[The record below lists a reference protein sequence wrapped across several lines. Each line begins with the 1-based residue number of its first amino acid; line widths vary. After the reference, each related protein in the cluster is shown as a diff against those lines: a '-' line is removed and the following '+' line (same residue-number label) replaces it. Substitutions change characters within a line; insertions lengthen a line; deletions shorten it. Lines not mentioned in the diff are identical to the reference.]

1 MDKNQTKSRDCYIN
15 HQVIASSHIWKI
27 GNNKI
32 ERVLEFNSEI
42 KNYRVISLINKITG
56 TKYINPRYSSGEF
69 LITRDKEL
77 WSGDSGV
84 FEYDTYTI
92 NILPNDELKL
102 CIMLKNKSV
111 KLYLHYVVFPET
123 GVIRKWIDI
132 QNISPEQDF
141 IIKKGLISERLAIL
155 PSIIKNL
162 HLYWVNGHQDIGG
175 DPNGEGQLE
184 FGLSQ
189 PVLDS
194 PPRNLLTQTM
204 DYSLEEKVLGPG
216 VQRTLTTES
225 PQDFQNLK
233 NRSNKDLKEPS
244 SLHSNH
250 MYFPWVALRDATLN
264 EGIYL
269 GLEWSGPWHI
279 SIEDWNGSCRITTG
293 ISKSFTHCLTP
304 GEIISSAKIFL
315 GVYKGD
321 VEDAGIATQR
331 FQKMH
336 LVPPIPKD
344 MPSNNLAPICRN
356 GWSAFD
362 IKINEE
368 LIKEQVDIAAGLGFE
383 TIVIDYGWS
392 VSAGDRRVDKRKFP
406 HGMEELSNYVK
417 EKGMAFGL
425 WVSVASLDQRSPEG
439 ILHPGWFVRNKNGE
453 VSKEPWLKCSRACLS
468 SEYKNFLKKDLD
480 RIITEYNVTW
490 LKFDQNMFFNC
501 YAREHYHQNANDSW
515 YYDVLA
521 FYEVLD
527 YLLSRHPN
535 LMIECALSGALIL
548 DFGIIQRTVTAWL
561 SDCHYSW
568 IVRHNTQGITYP
580 LMPRYA
586 FGWATNPGVNWD
598 PTMKDLKSISSSKTL
613 SSYFDYLYRSAMMGA
628 YGVSEDLTKLSPVA
642 KKCLQRSIQIYKEKR
657 RIIHSPAYHILP
669 QAKDPREWDAIEFF
683 DEKLNKGVVFVFRP
697 ASVEKSIRLKLAH
710 LNPEDSYNIISEN
723 VNHCLGN
730 YTGEELMSKGVRVR
744 LDLTCSSDILYI
756 NPIKAKNNPKRYS
769 MNSKDGM

>member
-1 MDKNQTKSRDCYIN
+1 MKRKNTDKNQTKSRDCYIN

-77 WSGDSGV
+77 WSGDSGT

-244 SLHSNH
+244 FLHSNH
-250 MYFPWVALRDATLN
+250 MYFPWVVLRDATLN

-315 GVYKGD
+315 WVYKGD

-344 MPSNNLAPICRN
+344 IPSNNLAPICWN

-383 TIVIDYGWS
+383 AIVIDYGWS

-417 EKGMAFGL
+417 EKGM
-425 WVSVASLDQRSPEG
+425 
-439 ILHPGWFVRNKNGE
+439 
-453 VSKEPWLKCSRACLS
+453 
-468 SEYKNFLKKDLD
+468 
-480 RIITEYNVTW
+480 
-490 LKFDQNMFFNC
+490 
-501 YAREHYHQNANDSW
+501 
-515 YYDVLA
+515 
-521 FYEVLD
+521 
-527 YLLSRHPN
+527 
-535 LMIECALSGALIL
+535 
-548 DFGIIQRTVTAWL
+548 
-561 SDCHYSW
+561 
-568 IVRHNTQGITYP
+568 
-580 LMPRYA
+580 A

-769 MNSKDGM
+769 MNLKDGM